1 MKIGLDNTPV
11 VIAGHDT
18 RRLAGVLA
26 KYAPEHEYVL
36 DGKRYREIDVYH
48 GFRPRLPVSVWLRRV
63 PAVVTVR
70 DVGFL
75 RHPESYSLL
84 ERFLLPRIYRRA
96 HRLIALNG
104 RAGEELAQR
113 LGVDRTKIEV
123 VMPLGVPAPE
133 PEPLPEACQVVRRK
147 YELPERFV
155 LMLGTVEPRHNHQAI
170 LEALCTVEPEV
181 GLVICGRRTAWSERL
196 LRRAREL
203 HAAPRVEFI
212 YELSQNDLP
221 ALLQLARAFVYVP
234 DAELEASVVPIVGAM
249 RAGLPMV
256 LSDTPL
262 NREAAGD
269 AALFVPPADAGQL
282 AAALENVLEDED
294 ERCDLRERGLGR
306 ADLFSEFAV
315 AQRLVDI
322 YSRL

>member
-11 VIAGHDT
+11 ATAGHDT

-36 DGKRYREIDVYH
+36 DQKRYREVDVYH
-48 GFRPRLPVSVWLRRV
+48 GFRPHLPVSVWLRRV

-84 ERFLLPRIYRRA
+84 QRLMLQSIYRRA

-104 RAGEELAQR
+104 RAGEVLAQR
-113 LGVDRTKIEV
+113 LGVDRGKIEV

-133 PEPLPEACQVVRRK
+133 PNPLPEACQAVRRK

-155 LMLGTVEPRHNHQAI
+155 LMLGTVEPRHNHLAV
-170 LEALCTVEPEV
+170 LEALCAVEPEA

-203 HAAPRVEFI
+203 HAIPRVEFI
-212 YELSQNDLP
+212 YELSADDLP

-234 DAELEASVVPIVGAM
+234 DAQIEASVVPVVGAM

-269 AALFVPPADAGQL
+269 AALYVRCGDAGQL

-294 ERCDLRERGLGR
+294 ERRDLRDRGLQR
-306 ADLFSEFAV
+306 ADLFSEVAV
-315 AQRLVDI
+315 ARRLVDI